1 MYFLSI
7 IVLIINFLYFV
18 VELASGFYFNSTA
31 LKTDAFHML
40 TDILAISISIYCEY
54 ISGFKK
60 NNRVTFGWNRTK
72 ILGGFTNTVFL
83 LSTCVFLFIESITK
97 FFEKDD
103 IDVMM
108 ENIDIFIIIGAI
120 GLIINLVSVLLY
132 TKIGL
137 SHGHS
142 HGDNQNNDI
151 HQHSVNTKALM
162 LHFLGDTLGSIIV
175 MISGFLIKYDNK
187 SKLLYYYDPI
197 CSLIIIFIIAFPA
210 SKLYYKSFK
219 ILLQYSPKNIKSNEL
234 KKELKDLPF
243 VINIHELHIW
253 QLDEK
258 IIIGTIH
265 FQCDNYENID
275 EKCISIKNIFH
286 KFGVHSTT
294 IQPELNELCIEPF
307 CDDNT
312 CSQKKCCD
320 VTDSLI
326 V

>member
-1 MYFLSI
+1 MYLSI

-18 VELASGFYFNSTA
+18 VELVSGFYFNSTA

-40 TDILAISISIYCEY
+40 ADILAISISIYCEHL
-54 ISGFKK
+54 SKFKK
-60 NNRVTFGWNRTK
+60 NNRVTFGWNRAK

-83 LSTCVFLFIESITK
+83 ISTCVFLFIESITK

-103 IDVMM
+103 IDVMI
-108 ENIDIFIIIGAI
+108 ENIDIFIIIAAI
-120 GLIINLVSVLLY
+120 GLVINLVSVFLY
-132 TKIGL
+132 NKIGI

-142 HGDNQNNDI
+142 HGDRHEDG
-151 HQHSVNTKALM
+151 HGHSINTKALM

-187 SKLLYYYDPI
+187 SKLLHYYDPI
-197 CSLIIIFIIAFPA
+197 CSLIIIFIIAFPTF
-210 SKLYYKSFK
+210 KLYYKSFK
-219 ILLQYSPKNIKSNEL
+219 ILLQYSPKKIESDKL
-234 KKELKDLPF
+234 KKEIQNLPF
-243 VINIHELHIW
+243 VISIHELHIW

-265 FQCDNYENID
+265 FQCNGYENID
-275 EKCISIKNIFH
+275 KKCILIKKIFH
-286 KFGVHSTT
+286 KFGIHSTT
-294 IQPELNELCIEPF
+294 IQPEFNELCIEPS

-312 CSQKKCCD
+312 CNQKKCCNT
-320 VTDSLI
+320 TDTFI